1 MGKLFEKKDEAGYP
15 SESSN
20 NARESLHNERHA
32 IDETTSNQWNHPRS
46 NIARVLTTF
55 WVFLIMGAN
64 DAAYGALLPYLQEYY
79 NISHMVVSVVFISP
93 LVGYVIAAVV
103 NNRLHMTIGQRGI
116 AILAPAC
123 HLIAY
128 IICCVHPPYPA
139 LVVAYIFAGTA
150 NGIHE
155 AAWNAYLGNM
165 QNSGEILGLLH
176 GLYGVGAVISPL
188 IATNLITR
196 AHVGWYTFYYFMIG
210 ISAISAILCPL
221 TFWRFTGAAYRKSR
235 EGSDDA
241 QGGLR
246 DALFTRK
253 AARVS
258 WLCAFLLL
266 LYVGVE
272 VTVGGWI
279 VTLMLEVRHAD
290 AFPSGMT
297 ATGFWLGITVGRMVL
312 GFVTSRIGEKL
323 ATAIYIIASIVF
335 ALILWLVP
343 HFIVSAITVSIQ
355 GFFLGPLFPCVVVVM
370 TKLLPKH
377 LHVAAIGFVAAF
389 GGGGAAV
396 LPFVA
401 GGIAEGSDVKYLFP
415 FVVAASAAILGL
427 WLCLPRLGGRMN
439 ENAETLSMVVEW
451 DYNVDSFRDQK

>member
-1 MGKLFEKKDEAGYP
+1 MGNLFKKK
-15 SESSN
+15 N
-20 NARESLHNERHA
+20 NAGTGAACNPQPDISDDGHL
-32 IDETTSNQWNHPRS
+32 DQTTSNKWNHPRS

-55 WVFLIMGAN
+55 WVFLVMGAN
-64 DAAYGALLPYLQEYY
+64 DAAYGSLLPYLQEYY

-93 LVGYVIAAVV
+93 LVGYVIAALVS
-103 NNRLHMTIGQRGI
+103 NKLHTTIGQRGI

-155 AAWNAYLGNM
+155 AAWNTYIGNM
-165 QNSGEILGLLH
+165 DKSSEVLGILH
-176 GLYGVGAVISPL
+176 GVYGLGAVISPL
-188 IATNLITR
+188 VATNLITK
-196 AHVGWYTFYYFMIG
+196 AHIG

-221 TFWRFTGAAYRKSR
+221 TFWHFTGAAFRKSQQTN
-235 EGSDDA
+235 STS

-246 DALFTRK
+246 DALFSRR

-258 WLCAFLLL
+258 WLCAILLL

-279 VTLMLEVRHAD
+279 VTLMLEVRHAG

-312 GFVTSRIGEKL
+312 GFVTARIGEKL
-323 ATAIYIIASIVF
+323 ATSFYILASIISS
-335 ALILWLVP
+335 LILWLAP
-343 HFIVSAITVSIQ
+343 PFLISAIAVSIL

-401 GGIAEGSDVKYLFP
+401 GGIAEGSQVKYLFP
-415 FVVAASAAILGL
+415 FVVAVQAVILGV
-427 WLCLPRLGGRMN
+427 WGALPRIGG
-439 ENAETLSMVVEW
+439 VGGG
-451 DYNVDSFRDQK
+451 D

>member
-1 MGKLFEKKDEAGYP
+1 MGNTSEKRDEARY
-15 SESSN
+15 SSDGS
-20 NARESLHNERHA
+20 NAQNAFPDERDSLNQ
-32 IDETTSNQWNHPRS
+32 TTSNKWNHPRS

-55 WVFLIMGAN
+55 WVFLVMGAN

-93 LVGYVIAAVV
+93 LVGYVIAALVSSK
-103 NNRLHMTIGQRGI
+103 LHITIGQRGI

-155 AAWNAYLGNM
+155 AAWNTYIGNM
-165 QNSGEILGLLH
+165 ENSSEVLGLLH
-176 GLYGVGAVISPL
+176 GVYGLGAVISPL
-188 IATNLITR
+188 VATNLITK
-196 AHVGWYTFYYFMIG
+196 ADVPWYTFYYFMIG
-210 ISAISAILCPL
+210 ISVISAILCPL
-221 TFWRFTGAAYRKSR
+221 TFWRFTGAAFRKSQQ
-235 EGSDDA
+235 GNNNT

-246 DALFTRK
+246 DALFSRR

-258 WLCAFLLL
+258 WLCALLLL

-279 VTLMLEVRHAD
+279 VTLMLEVRHAA

-297 ATGFWLGITVGRMVL
+297 ATGFWLGITVGRMIL
-312 GFVTSRIGEKL
+312 GFVTARIGEKL
-323 ATAIYIIASIVF
+323 ATSIYIIASIIF
-335 ALILWLVP
+335 SLILWLVP
-343 HFIVSAITVSIQ
+343 HFLVSAIAVSIQ
-355 GFFLGPLFPCVVVVM
+355 GFFLGPLFPCVVIVM

-401 GGIAEGSDVKYLFP
+401 GGIAEGSDVKHLFP
-415 FVVAASAAILGL
+415 FVVGASAAILGL
-427 WLCLPRLGGRMN
+427 WLCLPSTSLTTLKLIGVESN
-439 ENAETLSMVVEW
+439 DKFAAE
-451 DYNVDSFRDQK
+451 Y